1 MKFEDIDK
9 AQKAK
14 ALPKYVICGIDPED
28 NRLVFL
34 KQVDSNDSGD
44 AVNWCI
50 PLFETAEEAQKVLS
64 ESNLPEH
71 YKVLTQDDIA
81 TLIVNYISCGEGT
94 NGN

>member
-14 ALPKYVICGIDPED
+14 ALPKYLICGIDPED

-34 KQVDSNDSGD
+34 KQVDSDDSGD

-50 PLFETAEEAQKVLS
+50 PLFETAEEAQKALS
-64 ESNLPEH
+64 EGNLPKH
-71 YKVLTQDDIA
+71 YSVVSQDDIA
-81 TLIVNYISCGEGT
+81 TLIVNYMSCGESS
-94 NGN
+94 NG

>member
-34 KQVDSNDSGD
+34 KQVDSNESGD
-44 AVNWCI
+44 AANWCI
-50 PLFETAEEAQKVLS
+50 PLFETAEEAKKVLS
-64 ESNLPEH
+64 ESNLPKH
-71 YKVLTQDDIA
+71 YSVVSQDDMA
-81 TLIVNYISCGEGT
+81 KLVFNFYGCGRRF
-94 NGN
+94 

>member
-1 MKFEDIDK
+1 M
-9 AQKAK
+9 
-14 ALPKYVICGIDPED
+14 LPKYVICGIDPED

-64 ESNLPEH
+64 ESDLPKH
-71 YKVLTQDDIA
+71 YNVVSQDEMA
-81 TLIVNYISCGEGT
+81 KLVFNSWTLGDK
-94 NGN
+94 

>member
-28 NRLVFL
+28 NSLVFL
-34 KQVDSNDSGD
+34 KQVDSNESGD
-44 AVNWCI
+44 AANWCT

-64 ESNLPEH
+64 ESNLPRH
-71 YKVLTQDDIA
+71 YSVVSQDDMA
-81 TLIVNYISCGEGT
+81 KLVFNFYGYGRRF
-94 NGN
+94 

>member
-34 KQVDSNDSGD
+34 KQVDSNESGD
-44 AVNWCI
+44 AANWCI

-64 ESNLPEH
+64 ESNLPKH
-71 YKVLTQDDIA
+71 YSVVSQDDMA
-81 TLIVNYISCGEGT
+81 KLVFNFYGCGRRF
-94 NGN
+94 

>member
-64 ESNLPEH
+64 EGNLPKH
-71 YKVLTQDDIA
+71 YNV
-81 TLIVNYISCGEGT
+81 ISQYDMEKLVFNFYGYGRRF
-94 NGN
+94 

>member
-50 PLFETAEEAQKVLS
+50 PLFGTAEEAQKVLS
-64 ESNLPEH
+64 ESNLPKH
-71 YKVLTQDDIA
+71 YNVISQDEMA
-81 TLIVNYISCGEGT
+81 KLVFNSWTLGDK
-94 NGN
+94 